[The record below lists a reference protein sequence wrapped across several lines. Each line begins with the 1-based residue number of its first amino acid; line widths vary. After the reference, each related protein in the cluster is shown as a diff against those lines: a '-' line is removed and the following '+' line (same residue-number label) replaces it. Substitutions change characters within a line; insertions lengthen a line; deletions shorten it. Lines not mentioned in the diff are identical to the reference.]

1 MEETLGRER
10 KLSYLIAQVRRKLLA
25 CFVVNLD
32 YLVQSTQ
39 VCMDSARQL
48 PFQTVIHNAC

>member
-32 YLVQSTQ
+32 YLLVL
-39 VCMDSARQL
+39 R
-48 PFQTVIHNAC
+48 